1 MAKRKLKNFVHLL
14 QDLQINNSKLERDL
28 IMSKK
33 FNIVVSD
40 NPWAFSDHL
49 TMSDTKRGSASNYG
63 EMSNQDLINLDI
75 KSIVDPDWCVLALW
89 VPSSL
94 LQIGLDVMKSWG
106 FEQKQS
112 YIWVKT
118 KKEPFAEQFK
128 DIYKHFKSLNDVWSW
143 TISGTIVKRA
153 LDSLSLSNT
162 LAFGMGRLTRA
173 CHEIC
178 LIGINN
184 LNVYKHLANKSQ
196 RSVSFAPNLKH
207 SAKPEHLQDS
217 LELMFPDSPDNTVN
231 KIELFARRVRPG
243 WTCIGNEIVQGEDI
257 RDSLKNLI

>member
-1 MAKRKLKNFVHLL
+1 
-14 QDLQINNSKLERDL
+14 
-28 IMSKK
+28 MSKK
-33 FNIVVSD
+33 FNIIVSD

-49 TMSDTKRGSASNYG
+49 TMSDVKRGSASNYG

-94 LQIGLDVMKSWG
+94 LQTGLDVMKSWG

-112 YIWVKT
+112 YVWVKT
-118 KKEPFAEQFK
+118 KKEPFAEQLK
-128 DIYKHFKSLNDVWSW
+128 DIYKHFKSLKDVWSS
-143 TISGTIVKRA
+143 TISGTIVKQA

-184 LNVYKHLANKSQ
+184 SNVYKHLANKSQ

-243 WTCIGNEIVQGEDI
+243 WTCVGNEIVKGEDI